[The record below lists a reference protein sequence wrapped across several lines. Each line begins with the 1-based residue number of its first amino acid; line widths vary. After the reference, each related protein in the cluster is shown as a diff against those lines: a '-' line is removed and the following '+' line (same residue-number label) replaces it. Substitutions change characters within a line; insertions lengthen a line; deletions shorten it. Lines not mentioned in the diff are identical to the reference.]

1 MKYTSA
7 LLMAGIA
14 MLAACKK
21 DGKDSDGTPSIAGKS
36 KQQVFMMQKW
46 FLTNFRDSSLA
57 SDVDYIESCAQDDT
71 YEFKST
77 SLYTQ
82 DRMGTVCSGGEPATE
97 NYPWSMASADAGSV
111 TIFSKTYTIESMS
124 GDKIVLSREFPA
136 TGGYGKQTVIFSRK
150 R

>member
-1 MKYTSA
+1 
-7 LLMAGIA
+7 

-21 DGKDSDGTPSIAGKS
+21 DGKDSTDGTPSIAGKT

-46 FLTNFRDSSLA
+46 YLTNFRDSSLA
-57 SDVDYIESCAQDDT
+57 SDVDYVEPCTQDDT
-71 YEFKST
+71 YEFKSS

-82 DRMGTVCSGGEPATE
+82 DRVGTFCSTGEPATE
-97 NYPWSMASADAGSV
+97 NYPWSMASANASTV
-111 TIFSKTYTIESMS
+111 TIFSQTYIIESMS
-124 GDKIVLSREFPA
+124 GDKIVISREFPA